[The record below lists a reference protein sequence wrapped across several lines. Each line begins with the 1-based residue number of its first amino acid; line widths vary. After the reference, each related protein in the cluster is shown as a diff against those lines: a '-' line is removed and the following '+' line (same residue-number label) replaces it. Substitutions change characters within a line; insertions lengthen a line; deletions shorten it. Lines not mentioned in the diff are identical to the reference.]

1 MGEERLDDANQ
12 VQAKLFHGT
21 KVQAQ
26 KPVEAGRGAC
36 RVALGE
42 REHQFVL
49 AAEVITDES
58 NVDIRVPGDVA
69 QRNIHRV
76 LRDHDTRGGI
86 QKALANR
93 RAIEHCLWFPTCL
106 RGHWH
111 ILQDMAVNIK

>member
-12 VQAKLFHGT
+12 VPAKLFHGT
-21 KVQAQ
+21 KVQAHQ
-26 KPVEAGRGAC
+26 PVETCQGAC
-36 RVALGE
+36 RIALGQ
-42 REHQFVL
+42 RQHQFVL

-76 LRDHDTRGGI
+76 LRNHDTRGGI
-86 QKALANR
+86 EKALANR
-93 RAIEHCLWFPTCL
+93 RAIKHCLWFPTCL

-111 ILQDMAVNIK
+111 ILQDMADNIK